1 MARRQAIIFYMS
13 RSLSRGLQILALL
26 NKRDSSSV
34 AELVRELN
42 IPRAS
47 VYRIVDTL
55 IQDGFI
61 YRHQSDDRL
70 RITLNVRSLSD
81 GFTEE
86 AHMAA
91 VSQSTLSQL
100 TRRFKWP
107 VTLATISGMDLIIRE
122 NTDHESP
129 FATERFSI
137 GYKLP
142 VLATASGLCILAFMT
157 DHKRQIFLT
166 TLAKSGGKNKLVTHR
181 ERMLQKKFT
190 AIQNLGY
197 SVHHRARSRSDLT
210 AMAVP
215 IITSQGIVRG
225 ALTIRYARSTASVR
239 DAVKTYVPD
248 LQDAAKRIA
257 RRIDIHI
264 ARQKKLRSW
273 SD

>member
-1 MARRQAIIFYMS
+1 MS
-13 RSLSRGLQILALL
+13 RSLSRGLQVLALL
-26 NKRDSSSV
+26 NRRDSASV
-34 AELVRELN
+34 AELVRELD

-47 VYRIVDTL
+47 LYRIVETL
-55 IQDGFI
+55 MNDGFI

-91 VSQSTLSQL
+91 VSQSTLSRL

-122 NTDHESP
+122 NTDYESP

-137 GYKLP
+137 GYKMP
-142 VLATASGLCILAFMT
+142 VLATASGLCILAFMN
-157 DHKRQIFLT
+157 DPKRQMFLT
-166 TLAKSGGKNKLVTHR
+166 ALAKSGGENRHIVHR
-181 ERMLQKKFT
+181 EHTLKKKFA

-210 AMAVP
+210 AIAVP
-215 IITSQGIVRG
+215 IVTGEGLVRG
-225 ALTIRYARSTASVR
+225 ALTIRYARSIASVR
-239 DAVKTYVPD
+239 DAVKKYVPD
-248 LQDAAKRIA
+248 LQGAAKTIA

-264 ARQKKLRSW
+264 SRQKKLSSW

>member
-1 MARRQAIIFYMS
+1 MS
-13 RSLSRGLQILALL
+13 RSLSRGLQILTLL
-26 NKRDSSSV
+26 NKRDSASV
-34 AELVRELN
+34 AELVRELD

-47 VYRIVDTL
+47 VYRIVETL
-55 IQDGFI
+55 SQDGFI

-91 VSQSTLSQL
+91 ISQSTLSRL

-107 VTLATISGMDLIIRE
+107 VTLATISGIDLIIRE

-129 FATERFSI
+129 FTTERFSI
-137 GYKLP
+137 GYKMP

-157 DHKRQIFLT
+157 DPKRQVFLNT
-166 TLAKSGGKNKLVTHR
+166 FAKSGGKNKHLVHR
-181 ERMLQKKFT
+181 EQILQKKFA
-190 AIQNLGY
+190 AIQKLGY

-210 AMAVP
+210 AIAVP
-215 IITSQGIVRG
+215 IITGQDIVRG
-225 ALTIRYARSTASVR
+225 ALTIRYARSIASVR
-239 DAVKTYVPD
+239 DAVKKYVPD
-248 LQDAAKRIA
+248 LQDSAKRIA

-264 ARQKKLRSW
+264 ERQKKLSSW
-273 SD
+273 LN